1 MRTEFVP
8 ILNKS
13 IPPVIEV
20 FKDKTLKKG
29 EEIEQFIFLIGSRVE
44 EVTTSIFAI
53 SKLLHPYKWAHVFIP
68 LLPVNLIDIIKYHV
82 LFMANEVYL
91 NEVGHDPR
99 INSETEKDFFL
110 FYNNEIILLSFH
122 LTIKLYSIY
131 SSIHDDNKFIHNTWL
146 LLPSSLLN
154 IF

>member
-1 MRTEFVP
+1 MLIINVQTNNSKGNKKSQQFSLNMINSVKNRGKDSLIRTEFVP

-53 SKLLHPYKWAHVFIP
+53 SKLLHPYK
-68 LLPVNLIDIIKYHV
+68 
-82 LFMANEVYL
+82 
-91 NEVGHDPR
+91 
-99 INSETEKDFFL
+99 
-110 FYNNEIILLSFH
+110 
-122 LTIKLYSIY
+122 
-131 SSIHDDNKFIHNTWL
+131 
-146 LLPSSLLN
+146 
-154 IF
+154 